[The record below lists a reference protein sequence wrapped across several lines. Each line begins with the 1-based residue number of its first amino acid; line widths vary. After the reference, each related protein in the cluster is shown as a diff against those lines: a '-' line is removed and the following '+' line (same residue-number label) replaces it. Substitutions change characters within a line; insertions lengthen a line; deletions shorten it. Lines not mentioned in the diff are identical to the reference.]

1 MSLDSKHNR
10 IKKFNKLLTSFKD
23 LRRKN
28 PQKERIMKNVDEL
41 YKKYYAYKNDYDT
54 DDELNGSKKK
64 KFDYSLN
71 LLRKQINSQN

>member
-1 MSLDSKHNR
+1 
-10 IKKFNKLLTSFKD
+10 
-23 LRRKN
+23 
-28 PQKERIMKNVDEL
+28 MKNVDEL

-71 LLRKQINSQN
+71 LLIKQINSQNQIKKRKKVFKEIEN